1 MSGEIRFLDTTVLV
15 YFFDDDEPK
24 KQAIAERILR
34 DDSGIRLS
42 TQVLA
47 EFYVTV
53 TRKLGRPMS
62 PQDGLTAVQHF
73 KTYPV
78 AMITQDLVTRGI
90 SRSIDSRI
98 SFWDGLIVETALAEK
113 AHLLITEDL
122 QDGWTIGSMR
132 VWNPFKSA
140 GSDNPRPC

>member
-1 MSGEIRFLDTTVLV
+1 MSGEIRFLDTNVLV
-15 YFFDDDEPK
+15 YLFDNDEPA

-62 PQDGLTAVQHF
+62 PEQGLAAVQQL

-78 AMITQDLVTRGI
+78 AAITQDLVTRGI
-90 SRSIDSRI
+90 RRSIDSRI

-113 AHLLITEDL
+113 ARLLVTEDL
-122 QDGWTIGSMR
+122 QDGWMIGSMR
-132 VWNPFKSA
+132 VWNPFQSA